1 MNKLQINI
9 EPVLKILPQKI
20 ALAVAK
26 YNVEEIRLIAGK
38 PVTVFMDG
46 GSYYISA
53 VGDITQSSGSGI
65 TITSAGINEVFKAA
79 CGGSVYA
86 VEEEIKQGFVTIEG
100 GHRVGICGSAVI
112 KGNEVTYIKH
122 ISALNI
128 RVAKQAIGS
137 SKDVIPIIYDK
148 FARNTLIVSPP
159 GCGKTTLLR
168 DIARVLGS
176 RYKIG
181 IADERSEIA
190 ACYMGIPQTDV
201 GERTVVMDLCPKA
214 KAINMLVRTMGI
226 DLVITD
232 EIGSPQDV
240 SAIRSAFNSGIKVIA
255 SAHGYC
261 VADITGNPELS
272 KLMQRG
278 FERVITLSRRYGVG
292 SIEEVTHFDG

>member
-9 EPVLKILPQKI
+9 EPVIRILPQKI

-26 YNVEEIRLIAGK
+26 YDVEEVRLIAGK
-38 PVTVFMDG
+38 PATLFMEG
-46 GSYYISA
+46 TSYYVSSI
-53 VGDITQSSGSGI
+53 GDITQSSGSGI
-65 TITSAGINEVFKAA
+65 IVTPACINDVFKAA

-86 VEEEIKQGFVTIEG
+86 VEEELRSGFVTIEG
-100 GHRVGICGSAVI
+100 GHRVGICGTAVV
-112 KGNEVTYIKH
+112 KSGDVTYIKY

-128 RVAKQAIGS
+128 RIAKQAIGS
-137 SKDVIPIIYDK
+137 SKDIIPIIYDK

-190 ACYMGIPQTDV
+190 ASYLGIPQTDI
-201 GERTVVMDLCPKA
+201 GEKTVVMDLCPKA
-214 KAINMLVRTMGI
+214 QAINMLIRTMGVELI
-226 DLVITD
+226 ITD
-232 EIGSPQDV
+232 EIGTPEDV
-240 SAIRSAFNSGIKVIA
+240 KAIKNAFNSGVKVIA

-261 VADITGNPELS
+261 VSDITGHPTLS
-272 KLMQRG
+272 GLTKCG
-278 FERVITLSRRYGVG
+278 FERIITLSRRFGVG
-292 SIEEVTHFDG
+292 SIEEVTHFDN

>member
-1 MNKLQINI
+1 MNKLQISI
-9 EPVLKILPQKI
+9 EPVLRILPQKI

-26 YNVEEIRLIAGK
+26 YNVEEIRLIVNK
-38 PVTVFMDG
+38 PVTVFMEG

-53 VGDITQSSGSGI
+53 VGDITQSAGSGI
-65 TITSAGINEVFKAA
+65 TITSSGINEVFKAA

-86 VEEEIKQGFVTIEG
+86 VEEELRRGFVTIEG
-100 GHRVGICGSAVI
+100 GHRVGICGTAVL
-112 KGNEVTYIKH
+112 KSGEVTYIKY

-137 SKDVIPIIYDK
+137 SKDIIPIVYDK

-159 GCGKTTLLR
+159 GCGKTTMLR

-190 ACYMGIPQTDV
+190 ACYMGVPQTDV

-214 KAINMLVRTMGI
+214 QAINMLVRTMGVELI
-226 DLVITD
+226 ITD
-232 EIGSPQDV
+232 EIGSPEDV
-240 SAIRSAFNSGIKVIA
+240 KAIKNAFGSGIKVIA

-261 VADITGNPELS
+261 ANDITRNPFLS
-272 KLMQRG
+272 QLTERG
-278 FERVITLSRRYGVG
+278 FERIITLSRRYGVG
-292 SIEEVTHFDG
+292 SIEEVNHFDN

>member
-1 MNKLQINI
+1 MSKLQINI
-9 EPVLKILPQKI
+9 EPVLRILPQKI
-20 ALAVAK
+20 SLAVAK
-26 YNVEEIRLIAGK
+26 YDVEEIRLIANK

-46 GSYYISA
+46 TSYYISA
-53 VGDITQSSGSGI
+53 VGDITPSSGSGI
-65 TITSAGINEVFKAA
+65 SVTASAVNEVFKAA

-86 VEEEIKQGFVTIEG
+86 VEEELRHGFVTIEG
-100 GHRVGICGSAVI
+100 GHRVGICGTTVLKS
-112 KGNEVTYIKH
+112 GEVTYIKH

-137 SKDVIPIIYDK
+137 SKDVMPLIYDK

-190 ACYMGIPQTDV
+190 ASYMGIPQTDV
-201 GERTVVMDLCPKA
+201 GEKTVVMDLCPKA
-214 KAINMLVRTMGI
+214 QAINMLIRTMGVE
-226 DLVITD
+226 LVITD
-232 EIGSPQDV
+232 EISTAEDVRAIKNAFGSGV
-240 SAIRSAFNSGIKVIA
+240 KVIA

-261 VADITGNPELS
+261 VSDITSHPLLSELT
-272 KLMQRG
+272 QRG
-278 FERVITLSRRYGVG
+278 FERIITLSRRFGVG
-292 SIEEVTHFDG
+292 SIEEVTHFDS

>member
-1 MNKLQINI
+1 MSKLQINM
-9 EPVLKILPQKI
+9 EPVLRILPQKI

-26 YNVEEIRLIAGK
+26 YNVEEIRLVANK
-38 PVTVFMDG
+38 PVTVFMEG
-46 GSYYISA
+46 SSYYISA
-53 VGDITQSSGSGI
+53 VGDISQSAGSGI
-65 TITSAGINEVFKAA
+65 TVSPSVINDVFKAA

-86 VEEEIKQGFVTIEG
+86 VEEELRQGFVTIEG
-100 GHRVGICGSAVI
+100 GHRVGICGTAVMKSGEI
-112 KGNEVTYIKH
+112 TYIKY

-128 RVAKQAIGS
+128 RVAKQAVGS

-190 ACYMGIPQTDV
+190 ASYMGVPQTDV
-201 GERTVVMDLCPKA
+201 GEKTVVMDLCPKA
-214 KAINMLVRTMGI
+214 KAINMLVRTMGVELI
-226 DLVITD
+226 ITD
-232 EIGSPQDV
+232 EIGTPEDV
-240 SAIRSAFNSGIKVIA
+240 CAVKNAFNSGVKVIA

-261 VADITGNPELS
+261 VSDITGHPHLSELTE
-272 KLMQRG
+272 RG
-278 FERVITLSRRYGVG
+278 FQRVITLSRRFGVG
-292 SIEEVTHFDG
+292 SIEEVSHFDN